1 MSDFEPSQPRSALS
15 PDWQPG
21 TRLVVGVLMIL
32 LAAVALYQ
40 MRQLMIPVV
49 LALLLAYILHPL
61 VVRIELRTGMR
72 RWVVVGLIFLIIV
85 LILAGATTGIG
96 IAASQRVAGFGEFLG
111 TVSRGLPDFIEG
123 LMDLSFEIGPWT
135 IDLADA
141 NLEPFIDAITS
152 ALTPLLSQT
161 GSFLSGVAGATAS
174 AVGTTLL
181 VLVIGFYLL
190 LYFEKMGESLLRL
203 VPEAH
208 RADAKGIMRDAGA
221 IWQAFLRGQLT
232 LGLAVGAATAVI
244 MAILG
249 VRFALG
255 LGVIAGVLEFVP
267 IFGPW
272 ITGVISVLVALFQG
286 FNRWGLTP
294 LGFALLVLGASILI
308 QQIENNIL
316 YPRIIGHSL
325 DLNPLVVLL
334 ALLAAGSM
342 AGIVGLLLAAPAV
355 ATLRLCF
362 GYVYWKTVGVQPPP
376 RRVLVQRRPS
386 VIRVFM
392 ERIRQRRSKE
402 QIAEPE

>member
-32 LAAVALYQ
+32 LAAVTLYQ
-40 MRQLMIPVV
+40 LRQLMIPVV
-49 LALLLAYILHPL
+49 LALLLAYVLHPL
-61 VVRIELRTGMR
+61 VLRLERGTGMK
-72 RWVVVGLIFLIIV
+72 RWMAVGLIFLV
-85 LILAGATTGIG
+85 ILLLMIGATTGIG

-111 TVSRGLPDFIEG
+111 TVSSGLPDFIEG
-123 LMDLSFEIGPWT
+123 LMDLSFTIGPWT
-135 IDLADA
+135 VDLANA
-141 NLEPFIDAITS
+141 NLEPFTEAITS
-152 ALTPLLSQT
+152 ALTPLLQQT
-161 GSFLSGVAGATAS
+161 GSILSGVAGATAS
-174 AVGTTLL
+174 AVGTMLL

-190 LYFEKMGESLLRL
+190 LYFERFGASLLHL

-208 RADAKGIMRDAGA
+208 KADAQSIMHDVGA
-221 IWQAFLRGQLT
+221 IWQAFLRGQLM
-232 LGLAVGAATAVI
+232 LGLAVGAATAII

-272 ITGVISVLVALFQG
+272 ITGIISVLVALFQG

-294 LGFALLVLGASILI
+294 VGFALLVLGASILI

-334 ALLAAGSM
+334 ALLAAGSI
-342 AGIVGLLLAAPAV
+342 AGVVGLLLAAPAV

-386 VIRVFM
+386 IIRVLL
-392 ERIRQRRSKE
+392 ERFRRLRKQQQAADTE
-402 QIAEPE
+402 